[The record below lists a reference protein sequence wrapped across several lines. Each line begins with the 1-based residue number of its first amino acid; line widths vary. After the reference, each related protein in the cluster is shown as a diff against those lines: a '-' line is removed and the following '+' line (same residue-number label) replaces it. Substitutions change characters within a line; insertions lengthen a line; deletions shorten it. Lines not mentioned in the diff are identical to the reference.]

1 MMGGEPGNADT
12 GTDHAGVD
20 RARIDTTTVHPA
32 RRYNYW
38 LGGKDNF
45 AADRQSGDDIAK
57 TFPSVRIAALENRAF
72 MRRAVAYLTAEAG
85 IRQFLDIGTGI
96 PVPGNTHEIAQA
108 FAPESRV
115 VYVDNDPIVM
125 SHARALLNSSPEG
138 ATAYLEA
145 DVRDWERALHGAK
158 ETLDLN
164 RPVAIMLV
172 AVLHFLA
179 DEADPYQVV
188 RELVGALPDGSYLL
202 ASHVT
207 YDFLPRSVLSTVPGA
222 AQGPGGV
229 VMRGRDDI
237 ARFFDGMDLVDPGMV
252 PPAEWRPT
260 DPVAARPSP
269 ADTASYAGLAKV
281 R

>member
-1 MMGGEPGNADT
+1 
-12 GTDHAGVD
+12 
-20 RARIDTTTVHPA
+20 
-32 RRYNYW
+32 
-38 LGGKDNF
+38 
-45 AADRQSGDDIAK
+45 
-57 TFPSVRIAALENRAF
+57 
-72 MRRAVAYLTAEAG
+72 
-85 IRQFLDIGTGI
+85 
-96 PVPGNTHEIAQA
+96 
-108 FAPESRV
+108 

-237 ARFFDGMDLVDPGMV
+237 ARFFDGMDLVDPGLV